1 MTSFIIKAQVTLTV
15 PELWKKDS
23 ECAFCQIINGAAHAY
38 RVYEDKHV
46 VAFLGEYSFIRT
58 RSVL

>member
-23 ECAFCQIINGAAHAY
+23 ECAFCQIVNGAAHVY

-46 VAFLGEYSFIRT
+46 VAFLGEYSFLI
-58 RSVL
+58 